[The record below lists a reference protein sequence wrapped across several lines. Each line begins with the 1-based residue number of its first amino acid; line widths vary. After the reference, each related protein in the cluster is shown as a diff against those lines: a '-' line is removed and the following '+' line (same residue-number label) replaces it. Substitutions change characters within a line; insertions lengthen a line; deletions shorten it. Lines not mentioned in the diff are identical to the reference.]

1 MAIFD
6 ATQAGSPVTADQ
18 FNFLVDE
25 IGRVLRENP
34 STASFSYLGEVG
46 TTTATKVATKVATE
60 FSTSLTVPV
69 PSVVANCDATCNV
82 ILGPILFSG
91 ADELSLTRDVLSWRI
106 LGRAAE
112 GTVGT
117 YSTETLPTSWNNIAG
132 GMGAI
137 NAVSVPVTFGSSS
150 SNKFTG
156 ALVALRLAGTWGY
169 SGDIPGFVA
178 FCSY

>member
-6 ATQAGSPVTADQ
+6 ATQTGSPVTADQ

-25 IGRVLRENP
+25 VERVLRENP

-46 TTTATKVATKVATE
+46 TTTATKVATE
-60 FSTSLTVPV
+60 FSTSLAVPV

-91 ADELSLTRDVLSWRI
+91 ADELSLTRDVLSWQI

-117 YSTETLPTSWNNIAG
+117 YSTETQPTSWANIAG

-169 SGDIPGFVA
+169 SGNIPGFVA